1 MCEWSENLGSA
12 TVTHCWYTGEI
23 VYQSVEMNLY
33 VPFPSKRRNKKYSVY
48 VLKDGR
54 PTLISF
60 GDSRYGQFRDKLGWY
75 SHLDHGDE
83 IRRALYYTRHL
94 SSQ

>member
-1 MCEWSENLGSA
+1 
-12 TVTHCWYTGEI
+12 
-23 VYQSVEMNLY
+23 MNLY
-33 VPFPSKRRNKKYSVY
+33 VPFPSRRKHKKYSVY
-48 VLKDGR
+48 VMKDNK

-83 IRRALYYTRHL
+83 RRRALYYARHRVSDDPNTASYWAARVL
-94 SSQ
+94 W